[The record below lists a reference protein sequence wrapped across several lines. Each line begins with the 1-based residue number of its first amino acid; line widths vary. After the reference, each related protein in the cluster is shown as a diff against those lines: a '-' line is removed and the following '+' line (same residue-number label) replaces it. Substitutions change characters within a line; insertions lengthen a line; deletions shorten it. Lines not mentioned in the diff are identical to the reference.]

1 MQPLIVLVL
10 MPVVVGG
17 VAAVVLRDLRRA
29 SLAAAIVSTAILY
42 ACLAWLNR
50 GGTWTL
56 AATLLVCP
64 LTLAFSLAAVVTV
77 FGHGHGHLDRPPH
90 P

>member
-29 SLAAAIVSTAILY
+29 SLAA
-42 ACLAWLNR
+42 
-50 GGTWTL
+50 
-56 AATLLVCP
+56 TLLVCP

-77 FGHGHGHLDRPPH
+77 FGHGHLHRRPH

>member
-10 MPVVVGG
+10 MPVVVGV
-17 VAAVVLRDLRRA
+17 VAAVALRELRRA
-29 SLAAAIVSTAILY
+29 SLGAAIVSTAILY

-77 FGHGHGHLDRPPH
+77 FGHGHLHRRPH